1 MGSREAA
8 VKPADR
14 RLGSNARGTAME
26 EPQRRY
32 DPSLGAR
39 IWLFVAILVVLAV
52 IAAIIEGIH

>member
-1 MGSREAA
+1 
-8 VKPADR
+8 
-14 RLGSNARGTAME
+14 ME

-52 IAAIIEGIH
+52 VAAIIEGIN